1 MEMEQ
6 VIDFLNVKE
15 QRELDAALEQ
25 QFTDLS
31 RYKYDYKKFKAYCAS
46 TNKIVSSEALVLF
59 LFHTLKE
66 KAKKNT
72 FNRYYF
78 ACKKM
83 MEQEGI
89 EVISGDVEKIK
100 KLRQHYKTDE
110 YAKQAQVVG
119 QSSIISHDLLEAIH
133 AITDVRTKAILLVQ
147 FYTACRPSEM
157 VRLKVEDFNLETRS
171 VNVYLKKQKEMA
183 NKRLPLVALN
193 AVKVYLREYG
203 LTGDNYFIG
212 ATDRH
217 GTHYDRQM
225 SLSGYNSFLHR
236 VIGLPS
242 YVFRKS
248 LVSHMHMNGADIET
262 IRKQTAHSSAKT
274 LQEHYLK
281 VDNLVVDKFL

>member
-1 MEMEQ
+1 MEQ

-15 QRELDAALEQ
+15 QRELDAALEK

-31 RYKYDYKKFKAYCAS
+31 RYKYDYKKFKDYCAS
-46 TNKIVSSEALVLF
+46 TNKVISSEALVLF
-59 LFHTLKE
+59 LFHSLRKRV
-66 KAKKNT
+66 KKNT

-78 ACKKM
+78 GCKKM
-83 MEQEGI
+83 MEQDGI
-89 EVISGDVEKIK
+89 QVLNEDIEKIK
-100 KLRQHYKTDE
+100 KLRQHYKTAD
-110 YAKQAQVVG
+110 YAEQAQVKG
-119 QSSIISHDLLEAIH
+119 QSPIFSQDLLEAVH

-157 VRLKVEDFNLETRS
+157 VQLKANNFNLESRYVS
-171 VNVYLKKQKEMA
+171 VYMKKQKEMA
-183 NKRLPLVALN
+183 NKRLPLVATN
-193 AVKVYLREYG
+193 AIKAYFKEYG
-203 LTGDNYFIG
+203 LAGESYFIG

-225 SLSGYNSFLHR
+225 SLSGYNAFLHR
-236 VIGLPS
+236 VIGLPA

>member
-1 MEMEQ
+1 MEQ

-15 QRELDAALEQ
+15 QRELDAALEK

-31 RYKYDYKKFKAYCAS
+31 RYKYDYIKFQEYCAS
-46 TNKIVSSEALVLF
+46 TNKAVSSEALVLF
-59 LFHTLKE
+59 LFHSLKE
-66 KAKKNT
+66 KVKKNT

-78 ACKKM
+78 GCKKM

-89 EVISGDVEKIK
+89 QVSNEDIEKIK
-100 KLRQHYKTDE
+100 KLRQHYKTAD
-110 YAKQAQVVG
+110 YAEQAQVKG
-119 QSSIISHDLLEAIH
+119 QSPIFSQDLLEAIH

-157 VRLKVEDFNLETRS
+157 VQLKVNNFNLESRYVS
-171 VNVYLKKQKEMA
+171 VYIKKQKEMA
-183 NKRLPLVALN
+183 NKRLPLVATN
-193 AVKVYLREYG
+193 AIKAYFKEYG
-203 LTGDNYFIG
+203 LAGENYFIG

-225 SLSGYNSFLHR
+225 SLSGYNAFLHR
-236 VIGLPS
+236 VIGLPA

-262 IRKQTAHSSAKT
+262 IRKQTAHGSAKT

>member
-15 QRELDAALEQ
+15 QKELDAALEK
-25 QFTDLS
+25 QFTDLT

-46 TNKIVSSEALVLF
+46 TNKKVSSEALVLF
-59 LFHTLKE
+59 LFHSLKD
-66 KAKKNT
+66 KVKKNT

-89 EVISGDVEKIK
+89 PVLSEDIEKIK
-100 KLRQHYKTDE
+100 KLRQHYKTDD

-119 QSSIISHDLLEAIH
+119 QSPFPSQDLLEAIH
-133 AITDVRTKAILLVQ
+133 AMTDIRTKAILLVQ

-157 VRLKVEDFNLETRS
+157 VRLKVEDFNLESRS

-183 NKRLPLVALN
+183 HKRLPLVAVN
-193 AVKVYLREYG
+193 AVKAYFREYG
-203 LTGDNYFIG
+203 LSGENFFIG

-225 SLSGYNSFLHR
+225 SLSGYNTYLNR

-248 LVSHMHMNGADIET
+248 LVSHMHTNGADIET